1 MEETKDTRIRII
13 EAFSSDGCPLCA
25 MLRRDEL
32 DSLYQWVGQ
41 SNNNAKNSARIKQLL
56 DAGGFCNYHF
66 WRFGEMSTHYGS
78 ANVGA
83 QLIEKL
89 LKTLRADKQ
98 IHPGN
103 VLKHREKVSEAWFAE
118 CPLCFEL
125 REKEGGYIEELLVIL
140 KNQEGRLV
148 YENSCGLCIPHYVK
162 VINYIDD
169 NSLMSLL
176 YETQIRQLEKIKSD
190 AESFISKRNPPK
202 RWNQTEDE
210 KISYFRAIEKISS
223 RSGS

>member
-1 MEETKDTRIRII
+1 MKETKDTRTKII
-13 EAFSSDGCPLCA
+13 EAFYSDGCPLCA

-66 WRFGEMSTHYGS
+66 WRFQEMCTHYGS

-89 LKTLRADKQ
+89 LETLRVDKQ

-103 VLKHREKVSEAWFAE
+103 ALKHREKVPDAWFAE

-162 VINYIDD
+162 AVNYIDD
-169 NSLMSLL
+169 NSLMSFL
-176 YETQIRQLEKIKSD
+176 YETQIHQLERIKTD
-190 AESFISKRNPPK
+190 AESFISKRYPPK

-210 KISYFRAIEKISS
+210 KISWFRAIEKIVG
-223 RSGS
+223 RSGA

>member
-1 MEETKDTRIRII
+1 MEETKNINTRII
-13 EAFSSDGCPLCA
+13 EAFSSDGCSLCD

-32 DSLYQWVGQ
+32 DSLYQWVGE
-41 SNNNAKNSARIKQLL
+41 SNENAKYSERIRQLL

-78 ANVGA
+78 ANVCA

-89 LKTLRADKQ
+89 LETLRADKQ
-98 IHPGN
+98 IHPSN
-103 VLKHREKVSEAWFAE
+103 ALKHREKIFDAWFAE

-125 REKEGGYIEELLVIL
+125 REKEDGYIKELLVIL

-148 YENSCGLCIPHYVK
+148 YENSCGLCIRHYVK
-162 VINYIDD
+162 AINHIDD
-169 NSLMSLL
+169 DLLADFL
-176 YETQIRQLEKIKSD
+176 YETQIKQLERIKTN
-190 AESFISKRNPPK
+190 AESLISKRNPPK

-210 KISYFRAIEKISS
+210 KISYFRAIEKIAG
-223 RSGS
+223 RSGA

>member
-1 MEETKDTRIRII
+1 MEETKDISTRII

-41 SNNNAKNSARIKQLL
+41 SNNNAKNSARIKRLL

-66 WRFGEMSTHYGS
+66 WRFGEMCTHYGS

-89 LKTLRADKQ
+89 LETLRADKK

-103 VLKHREKVSEAWFAE
+103 ALKRREKISDAWFAE

-125 REKEGGYIEELLVIL
+125 REKEDGYIKELLVIL
-140 KNQEGRLV
+140 KNQEDRLV
-148 YENSCGLCIPHYVK
+148 YENSRGLCIPHYVK
-162 VINYIDD
+162 ALNYIEDD
-169 NSLMSLL
+169 SLINFF
-176 YETQIRQLEKIKSD
+176 YETQIKQLERIKTN
-190 AESFISKRNPPK
+190 AESLISKRNPPK

-210 KISYFRAIEKISS
+210 KMSYFRAIEKISG
-223 RSGS
+223 RSGA

>member
-78 ANVGA
+78 DNVGA

-89 LKTLRADKQ
+89 LETLRTDKQ
-98 IHPGN
+98 EYFVDAI
-103 VLKHREKVSEAWFAE
+103 KHRGKISDAWFAE

-148 YENSCGLCIPHYVK
+148 YENSCGLCILHYVK
-162 VINYIDD
+162 AVNYIDD
-169 NSLMSLL
+169 NSLMSFL
-176 YETQIRQLEKIKSD
+176 YETQIHQLERIKTD
-190 AESFISKRNPPK
+190 AESFISKRYPPK

-210 KISYFRAIEKISS
+210 KISWFRAIEKIVG